1 MSRLASEFLSQMIGL
16 VIRVYR
22 DFLGDMTFAG

>member
-16 VIRVYR
+16 VIGVYR
-22 DFLGDMTFAG
+22 DFLGDMTFDG